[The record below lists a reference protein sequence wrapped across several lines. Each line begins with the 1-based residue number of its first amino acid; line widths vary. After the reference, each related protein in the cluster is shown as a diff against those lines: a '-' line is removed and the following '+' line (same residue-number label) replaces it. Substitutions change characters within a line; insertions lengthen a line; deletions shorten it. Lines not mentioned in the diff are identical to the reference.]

1 MRTFVAIDL
10 DPELKRS
17 LQDLILKLKRTGAD
31 IRWVGSQGMHLTLK
45 FLGDVGGERVPA
57 VEDVLRGAA
66 AASPSFPLV
75 LQGTGT
81 FPGGKSPRV
90 IWAGFKEEPALLA
103 LQMGVEDG
111 LEREG
116 FSREER
122 AFHPHLTLGR
132 VKSQSGVREALLEL
146 EKYRGALFGEMT
158 ARKLTLFESV
168 LKPQG
173 AEYRAIAGFEFT

>member
-1 MRTFVAIDL
+1 MRTFIAIDL
-10 DPELKRS
+10 DPELKRT

-31 IRWVGSQGMHLTLK
+31 VRWVSSQGMHLTLK
-45 FLGDVGGERVPA
+45 FLGEIGEDRVPA
-57 VEDVLRGAA
+57 VESVLRGAA
-66 AASPSFPLV
+66 AASSSFPLV

-103 LQMGVEDG
+103 LQKAVEDG

-116 FSREER
+116 FPREER
-122 AFHPHLTLGR
+122 EFHPHLTLGR
-132 VKSQSGVREALLEL
+132 VKSPSRIREALLEL
-146 EKYRGALFGEMT
+146 EEYRGALFGEMT
-158 ARKLTLFESV
+158 AGKLTLFESI

-173 AEYRAIAGFEFT
+173 VEYRAVSGFEFA